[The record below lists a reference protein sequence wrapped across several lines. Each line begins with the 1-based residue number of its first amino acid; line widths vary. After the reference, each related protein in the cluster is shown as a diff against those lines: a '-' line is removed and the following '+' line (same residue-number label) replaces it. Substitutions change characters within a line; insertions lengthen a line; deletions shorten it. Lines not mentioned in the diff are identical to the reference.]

1 MITHGDLALIK
12 IIINGNLSGEEHN
25 KPKRTDKLSNK
36 PKKPSQ
42 ALHVARVT
50 KSVVVV
56 PHFVFHFTKIVTTK
70 TTIPEK
76 TTNGPVGKF
85 K

>member
-1 MITHGDLALIK
+1 MITHGNLALIK

-25 KPKRTDKLSNK
+25 KPKKQTTY
-36 PKKPSQ
+36 PTSQ

-56 PHFVFHFTKIVTTK
+56 PHFVFHFAKIVTTK